1 MSSAMG
7 AEMSSAI
14 STAPLMASGNPLEP
28 VCLDDLLAGQ
38 DDRAAFHFN
47 GQICSRGQ
55 LREQAQAA
63 AAALHS
69 LGLRRGDALALWLP
83 NGPAWL
89 QLLFAAARLGL
100 LIVPI
105 STRYK
110 APEVAHLLKVS
121 RAKAIVTPAVFLGQD
136 YAAIAQGLKAD
147 APDLTQHLVLEDSE
161 GFFTHPLA
169 HSSHCPAQLG
179 HGEDLLVCFS
189 TSGTTGAP
197 KLAAHDHRST
207 PRHAA
212 QVAQALQI
220 GANDVFLCTLPL
232 FGVFGFMAA
241 LAPLST
247 GALLVLQQVFEPEPA
262 AQAIEAHG
270 VTHFVGSDGMLEA
283 LLNLPD
289 ARLTSL
295 RRGALADFAG
305 IIQPVIER
313 ADALGAR
320 FSGTYGMSEV
330 FSLMS
335 FADWSAPVAER
346 ALAGGRVIHPDVEV
360 RVVDPQTH
368 EAVAVGATGEI
379 QLRGPNVLAQYLNNP
394 EATARAFTADGW
406 FRSGDLGLRQPWG
419 YTYLARMGDSLRLR
433 GYLVNPSEMESVL
446 MQAAGVAGAQ
456 VVGVQRP
463 GIGDVAVGFVIPAPG
478 QPRSSLPDEA
488 TLLALCR
495 ERMAS
500 YKVPTRVAA
509 LAEFPVING
518 PNGVKIQ
525 KRILREWAAHL
536 LDSGTLPS

>member
-1 MSSAMG
+1 MTQGNRPLVPSG
-7 AEMSSAI
+7 DPL
-14 STAPLMASGNPLEP
+14 APT
-28 VCLDDLLAGQ
+28 CLDDLLAGQ
-38 DDRAAFHFN
+38 DERAAVWFN
-47 GQICSRGQ
+47 GQILTRGQ
-55 LREQAQAA
+55 IRGEARAA
-63 AAALHS
+63 AAALHA

-83 NGPAWL
+83 NGLAWL

-110 APEVAHLLKVS
+110 APEVLHLLKVS
-121 RAKAIVTPAVFLGQD
+121 KARAIVTPSVFLGQD
-136 YAAIAQGLKAD
+136 YAAIAQGLRAD
-147 APDLTQHLVLEDSE
+147 APDLQQHLVLEQPE
-161 GFFTHPLA
+161 GFLEHALA
-169 HSSHCPAQLG
+169 RPEDCPPQLG

-212 QVAQALQI
+212 QVAQGLQI
-220 GANDVFLCTLPL
+220 GAADVFLCTLPL

-247 GALLVLQQVFEPEPA
+247 GGLLVLHQVFEAEPA
-262 AQAIEAHG
+262 AQAIRTHR
-270 VTHFVGSDGMLEA
+270 VTHFVGSDGMLEE

-289 ARLTSL
+289 ADLSSL

-335 FADWSAPVAER
+335 LADWHAPVSVR
-346 ALAGGRVIHPDVEV
+346 ALAGGRLIHPDIEV
-360 RVVDPQTH
+360 RVADPQTH
-368 EAVAVGATGEI
+368 ETVALEATGEI
-379 QLRGPNVLAQYLNNP
+379 QLRGHNVLAQYLNNP
-394 EATARAFTADGW
+394 EATAKAFTPDGW
-406 FRSGDLGLRQPWG
+406 FRSGDLGQRREWG
-419 YTYLARMGDSLRLR
+419 FTYLARMGDSLRLR
-433 GYLVNPSEMESVL
+433 GYLVNPAEIESVL
-446 MQAAGVAGAQ
+446 MLGPGVAGAQ

-463 GIGDVAVGFVIPAPG
+463 GVGDVAVGFVIPALG
-478 QPRSSLPDEA
+478 AALQSLADETA
-488 TLLALCR
+488 LLALCKA
-495 ERMAS
+495 RMAS
-500 YKVPTRVAA
+500 YKVPARVVP

-536 LDSGTLPS
+536 LESGALPS